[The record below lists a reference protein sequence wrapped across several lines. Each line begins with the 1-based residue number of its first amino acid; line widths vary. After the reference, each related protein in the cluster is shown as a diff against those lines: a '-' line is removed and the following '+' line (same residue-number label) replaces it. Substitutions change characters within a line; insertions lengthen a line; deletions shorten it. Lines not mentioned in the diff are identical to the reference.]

1 MPMKV
6 EHLILARKWFENFAD
21 SFVSSDGTLSPLL
34 RLKKEHSYRV
44 EANSSSIAT
53 MLEWTTDDIRIAD
66 ALGLLHDVGRFP
78 QYSNYGTFFDATS
91 IDHGE
96 EGAGLLAQSFPWD
109 GIRQDVKNMI
119 VEGVRFH
126 NKKNLKDVQESSV
139 LPMARIVRDADKLD
153 IFDLIRRYVKEEKI
167 TDIIPGLQMEERISA
182 GLLKELKVG
191 YDSSY
196 KNVRTLSDFLVLQL
210 SWVFD
215 INYPVT
221 FEILKERKSVSWLL
235 DRLNN
240 IEEIHFFLEKADAH
254 VSAQLMKLP

>member
-1 MPMKV
+1 
-6 EHLILARKWFENFAD
+6 
-21 SFVSSDGTLSPLL
+21 
-34 RLKKEHSYRV
+34 
-44 EANSSSIAT
+44 
-53 MLEWTTDDIRIAD
+53 
-66 ALGLLHDVGRFP
+66 
-78 QYSNYGTFFDATS
+78 
-91 IDHGE
+91 
-96 EGAGLLAQSFPWD
+96 
-109 GIRQDVKNMI
+109 
-119 VEGVRFH
+119 
-126 NKKNLKDVQESSV
+126 
-139 LPMARIVRDADKLD
+139 
-153 IFDLIRRYVKEEKI
+153 
-167 TDIIPGLQMEERISA
+167 MEERISA